1 MPILNFPHGFEK
13 ASGGWRA
20 SELRH
25 LLTACAAHVVSGVAS
40 GWAFGETERGDPQLY
55 LLGPDPAHDCLLS
68 ISRLDDLYVL
78 EDGEGRIIFEH
89 TDLVSLGEQ
98 VVAALRSVKQAIW
111 APVALGWG
119 ALRAFYE
126 EEIEPAL
133 AESVEVLA
141 HVAPGL
147 AGVG

>member
-13 ASGGWRA
+13 ASGAWRG
-20 SELRH
+20 SELRY
-25 LLTACAAHVVSGVAS
+25 LLTACATHVASGAAS

-55 LLGPDPAHDCLLS
+55 LLGPDPAHDCVLS

-89 TDLVSLGEQ
+89 TDLLSLGEQ
-98 VVAALRSVKQAIW
+98 IVAALRSVKPAMW
-111 APVALGWG
+111 APVVIGWNT
-119 ALRAFYE
+119 LRAFYE

-141 HVAPGL
+141 HLGPGVAGT
-147 AGVG
+147 G